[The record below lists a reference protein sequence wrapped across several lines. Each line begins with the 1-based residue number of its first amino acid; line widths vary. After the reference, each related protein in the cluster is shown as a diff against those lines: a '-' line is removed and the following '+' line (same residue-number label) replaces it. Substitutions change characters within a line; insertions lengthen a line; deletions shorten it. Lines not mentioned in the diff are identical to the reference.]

1 MVIYAPLSLVLST
14 LYKRSQ
20 ELKQSQ
26 GSQLGVW
33 VRGYEGHKLAGGN
46 LLSQIAKLADRSFAD
61 RVVLPVTAA
70 IYRNGEEKPA
80 MYSELPTMSQPL
92 SAQLTK
98 SKVQQMKDW
107 RIKHGQSVA
116 QKNGE
121 THEYKRQPRYSANKS
136 LFNRAA
142 YKSAIWFRYIGE
154 VQRETT
160 ETVVTAR
167 RERGRNKGSSDLLQ
181 SSSDIRETKIH
192 VYAKRQTWISTTWP
206 SFSLNCRSLF
216 ITSTQKWVASRQFYP

>member
-46 LLSQIAKLADRSFAD
+46 LLSQIAKLVDRSFAD

-116 QKNGE
+116 QKKGE
-121 THEYKRQPRYSANKS
+121 THEYKRQPRYSADES

-142 YKSAIWFRYIGE
+142 YKSAI
-154 VQRETT
+154 
-160 ETVVTAR
+160 
-167 RERGRNKGSSDLLQ
+167 
-181 SSSDIRETKIH
+181 
-192 VYAKRQTWISTTWP
+192 
-206 SFSLNCRSLF
+206 
-216 ITSTQKWVASRQFYP
+216 

>member
-33 VRGYEGHKLAGGN
+33 VQGYGGHKLAGGN

-80 MYSELPTMSQPL
+80 MYSELPTMSPPL

-116 QKNGE
+116 QK
-121 THEYKRQPRYSANKS
+121 KR
-136 LFNRAA
+136 
-142 YKSAIWFRYIGE
+142 
-154 VQRETT
+154 
-160 ETVVTAR
+160 
-167 RERGRNKGSSDLLQ
+167 
-181 SSSDIRETKIH
+181 
-192 VYAKRQTWISTTWP
+192 
-206 SFSLNCRSLF
+206 
-216 ITSTQKWVASRQFYP
+216 